1 MNRPFVPETCS
12 DLIPDSTSSSLVE
25 RIRQHDSDA
34 WRRLADLYSP
44 LVYGWCRHAGISAD
58 DAGDVLQEVFFAV
71 AQGIERFRHD
81 RKDDTFRGWLWAI
94 TQNKIRDHFRKRR
107 AEGQARGG
115 TDAQQR
121 LEQIPEETTIDWTS
135 APPAAQG
142 PSPKQRAVELAR
154 AGVEDRTWQVFW
166 QMTVEKLPAAEVAEQ
181 LGMSVAAVYKAKYR
195 VMRLVRRE
203 LDDLVD

>member
-1 MNRPFVPETCS
+1 MGRPFGIEASS
-12 DLIPDSTSSSLVE
+12 DGASKSTSSSLLD
-25 RIRQHDSDA
+25 RLKQRDSDA
-34 WRRLADLYSP
+34 WQRLADLYSP
-44 LVYGWCRHAGISAD
+44 LVYGWCRHSGVPPD

-81 RKDDTFRGWLWAI
+81 RSDDTFRGWLWTI

-107 AEGQARGG
+107 AEGPAPGG

-121 LEQIPEETTIDWTS
+121 LEQIPEETAIGWTS
-135 APPAAQG
+135 APPAVRC

-154 AGVEDRTWQVFW
+154 AGVEDRTWHVFW
-166 QMTVEKLPAAEVAEQ
+166 QMTVEKRPAAEVAEQ
-181 LGMSVAAVYKAKYR
+181 LGMSVAATYKAKYR

-203 LDDLVD
+203 LDDLAD

>member
-1 MNRPFVPETCS
+1 MDRLFGIGTSS
-12 DLIPDSTSSSLVE
+12 DGASKSTSSSLLD
-25 RIRQHDSDA
+25 RLKQHDSDA
-34 WRRLADLYSP
+34 WQRLADLYSP
-44 LVYGWCRHAGISAD
+44 LVYGWCRHSGVSPD

-81 RKDDTFRGWLWAI
+81 RSDDTFRGWLWAI

-107 AEGQARGG
+107 AEGPARGG

-121 LEQIPEETTIDWTS
+121 LEQIPEKTAIDWTS
-135 APPAAQG
+135 TPPAVQC

-166 QMTVEKLPAAEVAEQ
+166 QMTVEKRPAAEVAEQ

-203 LDDLVD
+203 LDDLAD